1 MRTKLIANVP
11 TVEKVIGLV
20 SNVRNP
26 QVEPQPEH
34 STTNAT
40 PPNFRVCAPQNVPAK
55 CFKICHI
62 LYMRK
67 PKVAFSVFHLGP
79 LYIFP

>member
-1 MRTKLIANVP
+1 MRTKLLIANVR

-34 STTNAT
+34 YSTTNAS
-40 PPNFRVCAPQNVPAK
+40 
-55 CFKICHI
+55 
-62 LYMRK
+62 LYYE
-67 PKVAFSVFHLGP
+67 VYHHHL
-79 LYIFP
+79 LWHYCLA